1 MEICGGDLV
10 ISKQV
15 LVQYNDLKEEIVEV
29 QKKID
34 DLEKYIQKIEE
45 DGSVVDTV
53 TGGSGGIQHYRIEG
67 FPYPE
72 YSKKKTL
79 LLTRKSILIQLE
91 SELEE
96 QINEVEHF
104 ITSVTDSQ
112 MRRIIR
118 MKVLENKT
126 WVQIGRI
133 MNVTPDSCRVAFDRF
148 MKEN

>member
-1 MEICGGDLV
+1 MEICGGGLV

-45 DGSVVDTV
+45 EGNVVDTV